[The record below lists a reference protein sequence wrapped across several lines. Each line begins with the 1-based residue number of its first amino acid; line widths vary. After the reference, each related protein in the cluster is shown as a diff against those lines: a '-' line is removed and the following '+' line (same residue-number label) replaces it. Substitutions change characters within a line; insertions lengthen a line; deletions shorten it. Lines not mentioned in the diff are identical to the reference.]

1 MASRRAPRAPVK
13 RVFEPLP
20 KNSFWILNDA
30 YDRRVWQQLRA
41 ESPSLRELE
50 EKGAAFLP
58 HFGSLL
64 QDIFCLL
71 FKYNINYFEPR
82 DVLASALLN
91 EKFLRSM
98 HQGAQYEF
106 LREQTLLN
114 EAHAGLSTLILGE
127 RLLALVREE
136 KLLTRRDMRDLWDI
150 QKQEE
155 IVSQK
160 MDEYENADTIPADQM
175 SEEGKKALEQA
186 KQRMGGEAQG
196 AEALLRQKTQRLKED
211 LEQIEAQATNR
222 LQAEAIKIAQE
233 LEDATEE
240 TAAWGDTIG
249 TGQRT
254 PPGQKLEL
262 GRRLAGNEKLK
273 KLARMVGRMKFNALA
288 LRKKVFERS
297 NNELLEVEQGDA
309 LHRLLPNE
317 LLTLHHPVLRKDFYR
332 RFLDQELIQYS
343 LRGVEEK
350 GKGPMI
356 VCLDGSSSMSGDKEI
371 WSKAV
376 TLTLLEIAR
385 KQRRL
390 FRSIC
395 FSSADTPLQTLDMN
409 PRDRYEIETK
419 AVMDLAEYFPGG
431 GTDFQKPLDAAL
443 DCLRQSRF
451 KKGDIVFITDGEC
464 QVDPQW
470 AENFRAQKERLGFSL
485 FSILIDTGP
494 AALGTLKEFSDRIST
509 IKQLT
514 GEEAKDIFVKF

>member
-1 MASRRAPRAPVK
+1 MPPRRPPRAPAK

-20 KNSFWILNDA
+20 QNSFWILNDA

-41 ESPSLRELE
+41 DSPSLRELE

-71 FKYNINYFEPR
+71 FKYNINYVEER
-82 DVLASALLN
+82 LVLASALLN
-91 EKFLRSM
+91 EKFLRSI

-160 MDEYENADTIPADQM
+160 IEEYENADTIPDDQM

-186 KQRMGGEAQG
+186 KQRMGGEVQG
-196 AEALLRQKTQRLKED
+196 AEALLRQKTQRLRED
-211 LEQIEAQATNR
+211 LEQIDAQAKNR

-240 TAAWGDTIG
+240 AATWGDTIG

-297 NNELLEVEQGDA
+297 SEELLEVEQGDA
-309 LHRLLPNE
+309 LHRLLPHE
-317 LLTLHHPVLRKDFYR
+317 LLSLHHPVLRKDFYR

-409 PRDRYEIETK
+409 ARDRYEIETK

-470 AENFRAQKERLGFSL
+470 AENFRVEKERLGFSL
-485 FSILIDTGP
+485 FSVLIDMGP
-494 AALGTLKEFSDRIST
+494 ASLGTLKEFSDRITT

>member
-1 MASRRAPRAPVK
+1 MPPRRPPRAPVK

-41 ESPSLRELE
+41 DSPSLRELE

-71 FKYNINYFEPR
+71 FKYNINYVEER
-82 DVLASALLN
+82 LVLASALLN
-91 EKFLRSM
+91 EKFLRSI

-160 MDEYENADTIPADQM
+160 IEEYENADTIPDDRM
-175 SEEGKKALEQA
+175 SEEGKKALEKA
-186 KQRMGGEAQG
+186 KQRMGGEVQG

-211 LEQIEAQATNR
+211 LEQIDAQAKNR

-240 TAAWGDTIG
+240 TATWGDTIG

-297 NNELLEVEQGDA
+297 SEELLEVEQGDA
-309 LHRLLPNE
+309 LHRLLPHE
-317 LLTLHHPVLRKDFYR
+317 LLSLHHPVLRKDFYR

-409 PRDRYEIETK
+409 ARDRYEIETK

-470 AENFRAQKERLGFSL
+470 AENFRDEKARLGFSL
-485 FSILIDTGP
+485 FSVLIDMGP
-494 AALGTLKEFSDRIST
+494 ASLGTLKEFSDRITT

>member
-1 MASRRAPRAPVK
+1 MSI
-13 RVFEPLP
+13 
-20 KNSFWILNDA
+20 SSI
-30 YDRRVWQQLRA
+30 
-41 ESPSLRELE
+41 
-50 EKGAAFLP
+50 
-58 HFGSLL
+58 
-64 QDIFCLL
+64 
-71 FKYNINYFEPR
+71 
-82 DVLASALLN
+82 
-91 EKFLRSM
+91 

-160 MDEYENADTIPADQM
+160 IEEYENADTIPEDQM
-175 SEEGKKALEQA
+175 SEEGKKALEKA
-186 KQRMGGEAQG
+186 KERMGGEVQG
-196 AEALLRQKTQRLKED
+196 AEALLRQKAQRLKED
-211 LEQIEAQATNR
+211 LEQIDAQAKNR
-222 LQAEAIKIAQE
+222 LQAEAIKVAQE

-240 TAAWGDTIG
+240 TATWGDTIG

-297 NNELLEVEQGDA
+297 SEELLEVEQGDA
-309 LHRLLPNE
+309 LHRLLPHE
-317 LLTLHHPVLRKDFYR
+317 LLSLHHPVLRKDFYR

-409 PRDRYEIETK
+409 ARDRYEIETK

-470 AENFRAQKERLGFSL
+470 AENFRDEKERLGFSL
-485 FSILIDTGP
+485 FSVLIDMGP
-494 AALGTLKEFSDRIST
+494 ASLGTLKEFSDRITT

>member
-1 MASRRAPRAPVK
+1 MPPRRPPRAPVK

-41 ESPSLRELE
+41 DSPSLRELE

-71 FKYNINYFEPR
+71 FKYNINYVEER
-82 DVLASALLN
+82 LVLASALLN
-91 EKFLRSM
+91 EKFLRSI

-160 MDEYENADTIPADQM
+160 IEEYENADTIPDDQM
-175 SEEGKKALEQA
+175 SEEGKKALAQA
-186 KQRMGGEAQG
+186 KQRMGGEVQG

-211 LEQIEAQATNR
+211 LEQIDAQAKNR

-233 LEDATEE
+233 LEDVTEE
-240 TAAWGDTIG
+240 TATWGDTIG

-297 NNELLEVEQGDA
+297 SEELLEVEQGDA
-309 LHRLLPNE
+309 LHRLLPHE
-317 LLTLHHPVLRKDFYR
+317 LLSLHHPVLRKDFYR

-409 PRDRYEIETK
+409 ARDRYEIETK

-470 AENFRAQKERLGFSL
+470 AENFRDEKERLGFSL
-485 FSILIDTGP
+485 FSVLIDMGP
-494 AALGTLKEFSDRIST
+494 ASLGTLKEFSDRITT